1 MEESS
6 GRIKRNAAQDA
17 RMSTWIAITFLLL
30 VSLAGLLSN
39 LLLLP
44 GNWMMVAAAVVFA
57 MFSDSA
63 RGPTWLV
70 VGLTAGLAGAG
81 ELLELL
87 LGSAKAAKK
96 GASRRA
102 VVLSLVMSMAGS
114 FAGTLLVP
122 IPIIGTLIGAITGAA
137 VGAFGGAWLGEAWV
151 GSNLARRTEI
161 STAAMSGRMWGMA
174 AKFSA
179 GLAIFVVLLV
189 SVFVRRG

>member
-1 MEESS
+1 
-6 GRIKRNAAQDA
+6 
-17 RMSTWIAITFLLL
+17 MSTWIAVTFLLL
-30 VSLAGLLSN
+30 VCLAGLLSN

-44 GNWMMVAAAVVFA
+44 GNWIMVAAAAVFA
-57 MFSDSA
+57 MFIDSG

-87 LGSAKAAKK
+87 LGSATAARK

-151 GSNLARRTEI
+151 GSDVSRRTEI
-161 STAAMSGRMWGMA
+161 STAAVSGRMWGMA